1 MTNDSLTCL
10 TLAEARDA
18 IRAGK
23 LSPLELTQ
31 AHLARVEALNP
42 RLNAYLE
49 VTADTA
55 LAEARAATVALAHA
69 QADSLAPLHGLPLA
83 LKDLFDVRGL
93 RTTAGS
99 ILFKDNLAAEDAFV
113 TARLR
118 QAGAVLLGK
127 LNLHEWALGV
137 TTNNPH
143 FGPCRNPW
151 DTDCIPGGSSGGSGA
166 ALAAELCLG
175 SLGSDTGGSIRI
187 PASLCGLVGLKPTYG
202 RVSLRGVV
210 PLSWSQDHVGPMAR
224 TVQDAAILLQ
234 VIAGYDPDDPYSA
247 EASDA
252 KRGREAWR
260 SLPAKTALQRRG
272 RRKWK
277 VGLPDPYFFSDL
289 HPDTEA
295 AVRAAIETI
304 EELGCEAREVSLEGH
319 EAASRAG
326 STLLIAEAAAYHH
339 DRMRDPR
346 ARGSIGEDVLTRFRW
361 GEAVTGP
368 EYALARRTQVQW
380 RRKMAR
386 LFETID
392 LLVLP
397 ATPIPA
403 PRIADSDG
411 VKLATGALTRFTRL
425 FNLTGNPALVLPCG
439 FTVATPRAKPMPIG
453 LQIVGPA
460 WGESKVL
467 QLAHAYEQATEWH
480 NRRPP
485 LEIPG
490 PS

>member
-18 IRAGK
+18 IRAGE
-23 LSPLELTQ
+23 LSPLELTR
-31 AHLARVEALNP
+31 AHLTRIEALNP

-49 VTADTA
+49 VTAETA
-55 LAEARAATVALAHA
+55 LAEASLRAKMATEARAHGR
-69 QADSLAPLHGLPLA
+69 ADSLGPLHGLPVA

-175 SLGSDTGGSIRI
+175 SLGSDTGGSIRV
-187 PASLCGLVGLKPTYG
+187 PASLCGTVGLKPTYG
-202 RVSLRGVV
+202 RVSLRGVA
-210 PLSWSQDHVGPMAR
+210 PLSWSLDHVGPMAR
-224 TVQDAAILLQ
+224 TVQDAAILLE

-247 EASDA
+247 EETDP
-252 KRGREAWR
+252 KRGRNAWP
-260 SLPAKTALQRRG
+260 SFQAKAALQRRG

-295 AVRAAIETI
+295 AVRAAIKTI
-304 EELGCEAREVSLEGH
+304 EELGCEVREVSLEGH
-319 EAASRAG
+319 EAASKAG
-326 STLLIAEAAAYHH
+326 STLLVAEAAAYHH
-339 DRMRDPR
+339 DRMRDRP
-346 ARGSIGEDVLTRFRW
+346 GSIGEDVLTRLRW

-386 LFETID
+386 LFETLD

-403 PRIADSDG
+403 SRIADSDG

-425 FNLTGNPALVLPCG
+425 FNLTGSPALVLPCG
-439 FTVATPRAKPMPIG
+439 FTATPPSLPIG

-467 QLAHAYEQATEWH
+467 QLAYAYEQATGWH
-480 NRRPP
+480 KRRPP
-485 LEIPG
+485 LTMPA